1 MKVIIVGTS
10 HVGFEA
16 TQTLLKEVE
25 NVDIHLF
32 EQDDKMS
39 FMGWGSQAYLE
50 DKVDSLDDIHYA
62 NQASYDAQGVTTY
75 VNSQVVAVNPDSK
88 TVTVKVAD
96 IRETTKKT
104 ECLGMYEII
113 SETNE

>member
-16 TQTLLKEVE
+16 TQTLLKEVQ

-39 FMGWGSQAYLE
+39 FMG
-50 DKVDSLDDIHYA
+50 
-62 NQASYDAQGVTTY
+62 
-75 VNSQVVAVNPDSK
+75 
-88 TVTVKVAD
+88 
-96 IRETTKKT
+96 
-104 ECLGMYEII
+104 
-113 SETNE
+113 